1 MESFG
6 RTISDA
12 RKALG
17 LSQKELAGR
26 IRKEDGEAISA
37 QYLNDIEH
45 DRRSPSSQV
54 MIEQLARELK
64 LKPDVLYISAGT
76 IPSDLSHALS
86 KAAPDTVEEAVKA
99 FRKVLKG
106 R

>member
-1 MESFG
+1 MDSFG
-6 RTISDA
+6 KTISDA

-26 IRKEDGEAISA
+26 IRKEDGEPISA

-45 DRRSPSSQV
+45 DRRSPSSRV
-54 MIEQLARELK
+54 MIEQLAKELK

-76 IPSDLSHALS
+76 IPSDLSQALS
-86 KAAPDTVEEAVKA
+86 KAAPGTVEQAVKA

-106 R
+106 K